1 VPQRPS
7 PVFVL
12 VLTSL
17 ALAILLAWVVPVR
30 QPTCVGWTGYLPLL
44 QPFSSAVSELPEN
57 AFYLCGYTPT
67 GR

>member
-1 VPQRPS
+1 MPRRPS
-7 PVFVL
+7 LVFVL

-30 QPTCVGWTGYLPLL
+30 QPTCVGWTGYLPLVR
-44 QPFSSAVSELPEN
+44 PSSSAVSELPEN
-57 AFYLCGYTPT
+57 ASYICGYTPT